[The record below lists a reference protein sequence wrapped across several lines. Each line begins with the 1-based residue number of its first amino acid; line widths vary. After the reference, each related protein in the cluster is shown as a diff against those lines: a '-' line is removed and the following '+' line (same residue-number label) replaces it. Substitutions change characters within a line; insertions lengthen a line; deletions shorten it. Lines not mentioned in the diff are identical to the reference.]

1 MNDAPSARHDDHR
14 PFEARPAKVEHVDE
28 HEHVRLDH
36 ERLDCYQAALE
47 LQGLLPE
54 LTARCGH
61 SLKDQLDRA
70 SASVLL
76 NLAEGC
82 GRRQR
87 RDRARF
93 YGMAR
98 GSAMESA
105 AIVDI
110 LTIRQL
116 APLVPC
122 RQAKSLLVRVVSMLT
137 KLQRR

>member
-1 MNDAPSARHDDHR
+1 MNDAPSAQ
-14 PFEARPAKVEHVDE
+14 
-28 HEHVRLDH
+28 LDH

-47 LQGLLPE
+47 LQGLLPG
-54 LTARCGH
+54 LTACCGH
-61 SLKDQLDRA
+61 SLRDQLDRA
-70 SASVLL
+70 AASVLL

-105 AIVDI
+105 AILDI
-110 LTIRQL
+110 LTVRQL

-122 RQAKSLLVRVVSMLT
+122 RQAKSLLVRIVSMLT

>member
-1 MNDAPSARHDDHR
+1 MNDAPPARHNDSR
-14 PFEARPAKVEHVDE
+14 PFEVQPAKVEHVHE
-28 HEHVRLDH
+28 HEHVLLDH

-54 LTARCGH
+54 LGRRCGH

-70 SASVLL
+70 AASVLL

-82 GRRQR
+82 GRPQR

-93 YGMAR
+93 YGIAR
-98 GSAMESA
+98 GSAMETA

-110 LTIRQL
+110 LTIRQM

-122 RQAKSLLVRVVSMLT
+122 RQAKSLLFRIVSMLT
-137 KLQRR
+137 KLQGR